1 MTNKTLTALP
11 GVRVGHSTHLEKL
24 TGATVIL
31 FDQPYTVAYQAFGS
45 SVGLFNSESLR
56 VGQVD
61 YRQNAIFIAGGS
73 DTGLMTGAALIES
86 LRKDKKGA
94 YMAEDIY
101 NPSVVGAIIWD
112 LGVNIAPY
120 QQHYGSEAYQAAT
133 SQPVISGNVGAG
145 TGASVGKFAYLE
157 KGLKTGAMKAGI
169 GSARIDLGGG
179 IIVCALSVVNA
190 MGNIYLPDGQILAG
204 NRDEKVKFKTYA
216 DFIDLITLKN
226 KANTTISIV
235 GLNVDLETKENYDK
249 LARLAVHGQIRSIK
263 PVHTSFDG
271 DVVFV
276 FSTASLKDPFNRKI
290 KHFQPGQ
297 SRLSIEVDTL
307 GYIAAQAVQDSIY
320 DACRSAQTISFEQ
333 AYQGIIPATK
343 N

>member
-31 FDQPYTVAYQAFGS
+31 FDQPCRVAYQAFGG

-56 VGQVD
+56 VGQTD
-61 YRQNAIFIAGGS
+61 YKQDAIFVAGGS
-73 DTGLMTGAALIES
+73 DTGLMVGGALTES
-86 LRKDKKGA
+86 LRKDQKGGCVA
-94 YMAEDIY
+94 KGIY
-101 NPSVVGAIIWD
+101 NPSIVGAIIWD

-120 QQHYGSEAYQAAT
+120 QQQYGHEAYQAAT
-133 SQPVISGNVGAG
+133 AKPVISGNVGAG

-157 KGLKTGAMKAGI
+157 NGSRTGAMKAGV

-190 MGNIYLPDGQILAG
+190 MGNVYLPDGRILAG
-204 NRDEKVKFKTYA
+204 NRDEKAEFKTYA
-216 DFIDLITLKN
+216 DFIDSLTVKDRT
-226 KANTTISIV
+226 NTTISVV
-235 GLNVDLETKENYDK
+235 GLNVDLQTKENYER

-271 DVVFV
+271 DTIFV
-276 FSTASLKDPFNRKI
+276 FSTASLKNPFNRKI
-290 KHFQPGQ
+290 NHYSPNRNKLP
-297 SRLSIEVDTL
+297 IEVDIL
-307 GYIAAQAVQDSIY
+307 GHIAAQAVQDSIY
-320 DACRSAQTISFEQ
+320 DACRSAETVSFKQ
-333 AYQGIIPATK
+333 AYQGVIPATEI
-343 N
+343 